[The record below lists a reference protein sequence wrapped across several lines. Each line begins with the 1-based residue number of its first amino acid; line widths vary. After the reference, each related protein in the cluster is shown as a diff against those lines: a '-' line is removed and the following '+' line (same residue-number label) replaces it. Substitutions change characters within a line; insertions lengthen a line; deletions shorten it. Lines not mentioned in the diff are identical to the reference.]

1 VARALITKELHFE
14 VNNEAGLLGQ
24 ITKTLEM
31 AEVFIIH
38 LSAYTVK
45 SKGYFQI
52 ITRDNKKAKEA
63 LKPLAPRMVE
73 RDVLVVEFENKVGTL
88 APVARLLGSNGI
100 LVQYVYGTSAD
111 GFKITGVFSTDNDKK
126 AAEIINKDSG
136 ALGIQYPG
144 RFEAHPLRDRRIK

>member
-1 VARALITKELHFE
+1 MARALISKELHFE
-14 VNNEAGLLGQ
+14 IKNETGALGQ

-31 AEVFIIH
+31 AGVFIIH

-45 SKGYFQI
+45 NKGYFQI

-63 LKPLAPRMVE
+63 LKHLIPKMIE
-73 RDVLVVEFENKVGTL
+73 RDILVVEFENKVGTL

-100 LVQYVYGTSAD
+100 SVEYVYGTSGD
-111 GFKITGVFSTDNDKK
+111 GFKIVGVFATDNNKK

-136 ALGIQYPG
+136 SLAV
-144 RFEAHPLRDRRIK
+144 